1 MTVHWKTFIIRV
13 SFWLTAEVVL
23 NMIGIDDL
31 ADYSEYHFEHKARPV
46 ASLIMK
52 LS

>member
-1 MTVHWKTFIIRV
+1 MKVYWKKFIVRV
-13 SFWLTAEVVL
+13 SFWLAAEILL
-23 NMIGIDDL
+23 NVIGIDDL

-46 ASLIMK
+46 AGLIMK